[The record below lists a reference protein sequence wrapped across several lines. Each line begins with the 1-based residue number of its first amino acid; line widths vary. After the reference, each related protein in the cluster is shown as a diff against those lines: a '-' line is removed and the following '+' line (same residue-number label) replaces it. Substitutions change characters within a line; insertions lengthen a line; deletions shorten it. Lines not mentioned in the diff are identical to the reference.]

1 MLEFSDPCPTRT
13 AGAMSAESPPPTP
26 SVPAPERAELAARP
40 APGTSAANGSDGG
53 PKSERT
59 RQRILDA
66 AARTFRDK
74 GFAGTT
80 LNDIAVAAGLRA
92 GSIYY
97 HFDSK
102 ERLLEEVLDIGIAR
116 VSAAVERAIEALP
129 PETSPADRIRTGIE
143 AHLRSLL
150 HHGEYTSASFRIF
163 GQAPGDVRARVLSR
177 RRAYADYWR
186 GLLQEGRAAGE
197 IRSDRDLG
205 LARMFLFGAL
215 NWSVEWYDPAKR
227 PLDDFAREAAETFLH
242 GILARPGKQVTGE

>member
-1 MLEFSDPCPTRT
+1 MTQEH
-13 AGAMSAESPPPTP
+13 PPTTP
-26 SVPAPERAELAARP
+26 SPTLPEPPEPPELAVRP
-40 APGTSAANGSDGG
+40 GSGPSAGNGADGG

-74 GFAGTT
+74 GYAGTT
-80 LNDIAVAAGLRA
+80 LNDIAVAALLRA

-116 VSAAVERAIEALP
+116 VSAAVERALEALP
-129 PETSPADRIRTGIE
+129 PETPPTERIRTGIE

-150 HHGEYTSASFRIF
+150 YHGEYTSASFRIF
-163 GQAPGDVRARVLSR
+163 GQAPRDVQSRVLAR
-177 RRAYADYWR
+177 RRAYADRWR
-186 GLLQEGRAAGE
+186 ELLHEACEAGE
-197 IRSDRDLG
+197 IDPRRDLG

-215 NWSVEWYDPAKR
+215 NWSVEWYDPEKGT
-227 PLDDFAREAAETFLH
+227 LDDFAREAAETFLH
-242 GILARPGKQVTGE
+242 GILASPGERAADA